1 MNRKLIIIL
10 FMVIVLIVGLLAINT
25 FKPNQEQEP
34 IKLAISFWS
43 GDSHAFIA
51 QELGIFKKNGVDVQL
66 IYLKD
71 YPDILTAYQDQ
82 KVDGIFGT
90 ITDAIY
96 YDSTIY
102 PSKVIY
108 ITDYSDTA
116 DVIVGNIKSLDE
128 MKGKTISVESIN
140 SYSHIFVLAALEKHG
155 LTEDDVFFKS
165 IPAHQVAEA
174 LIDGTIDAGHTWE
187 PTTTDAL
194 NHGYNIVFS
203 AGKIP
208 GIVTSAV
215 VINENVIEKRPDDV
229 KNIVKSLVE
238 AQEYRDMHKENALEI
253 MSRAQNVTISDL
265 EKGFVGIQTMD
276 LAGNYNAFYNSTEI
290 KESFEFISQFYLKRG
305 QISTIP
311 TFDEIMEGKF
321 IKELM
326 DEK

>member
-10 FMVIVLIVGLLAINT
+10 FMVIVLIVGLIAISA
-25 FKPNQEQEP
+25 FKPHQEQEP

-203 AGKIP
+203 AGDIP
-208 GIVTSAV
+208 WLITDTLMV
-215 VINENVIEKRPDDV
+215 NETILEERPDDI

-238 AQEYRDMHKENALEI
+238 AQEYRDLHREKALEI